1 MAVSCFCWCNPSCGT
16 FRFEDLLCVRKTS
29 SGGETVFSRRQLT
42 IRRIPDTMAVKAKE
56 GLSVVEYIKSDL
68 YRYMGRLSMGA
79 FCIAW
84 FKHQTFRH
92 QVYMRMCNAD
102 WCIRYLGFVLYYISR
117 ILHSNLQISYKCKI
131 GYGLYIGHVPVLVN
145 SAVTI
150 GNNVNLS
157 QFTSIG
163 TNTGRGATI
172 GDNVYIGPGV
182 CVVEDVVIGDYAT
195 IGAGSVVTKDIPAGA
210 TAAGN
215 YAKVLNFNNPGRFIQ
230 NPWKIQR
237 PASDEKAPES
247 QGKAGI
253 ST

>member
-102 WCIRYLGFVLYYISR
+102 WCIRYLGLVLYYISR

-150 GNNVNLS
+150 GNNCWICGSVTIL
-157 QFTSIG
+157 G
-163 TNTGRGATI
+163 GVTI
-172 GDNVYIGPGV
+172 GDG
-182 CVVEDVVIGDYAT
+182 CV
-195 IGAGSVVTKDIPAGA
+195 IGAGSVVVKDIPSDCV
-210 TAAGN
+210 AAGN
-215 YAKVLNFNNPGRFIQ
+215 PCRVIR
-230 NPWKIQR
+230 KI
-237 PASDEKAPES
+237 K
-247 QGKAGI
+247 
-253 ST
+253 